1 MANLL
6 KFPTLKPKNTISL
19 LSTKTDKQANQ
30 VNTQKLLMENQQ
42 VIIREQEEKIQKF
55 LDKLYGSKYK

>member
-55 LDKLYGSKYK
+55 LVNINKEK